1 MIPPL
6 DLPLTHSSTLR
17 LLLYEALAALGFEP
31 GEIYRSA
38 FRDIPLGPPSSEARE
53 PHDLA
58 PPFWQALPRLTG
70 DPDIGLHLGEL
81 MQPRPLDV
89 VSYLQLASRDLREA
103 LEVFVRY
110 QHIVSGGFAAA
121 LQVEGERA
129 RLVIDLN
136 YLGHGSLRQQMEC
149 LAVLFGKHLAQLC
162 GQPVPLLGLS
172 LRHAAPRRLQE
183 HRRLFGLTPRFEAE
197 HDALEFS
204 VAWLSR
210 PSRNAAPGIF
220 AVLRRHAD
228 EQLAELAGN
237 SLINRV
243 RYWQASRL
251 GQGVCDL
258 GGCAEALG
266 LPRAVLQ
273 RALLVHGTGF
283 RPLLEEL
290 RRQRSQT
297 LLHQGC
303 SIRDVARAC
312 GFAELSPFYRAFRRW
327 WGCTPQQWL
336 RLQCRM

>member
-1 MIPPL
+1 MSL
-6 DLPLTHSSTLR
+6 LADLPLTHSATLR
-17 LLLYEALAALGFEP
+17 LLLYEALDALGYEP
-31 GEIYRSA
+31 GEIYRRA
-38 FRDIPLGPPSSEARE
+38 FRDIPLGPPSSKVRE

-58 PPFWQALPRLTG
+58 PLFWQALPRLTG
-70 DPDIGLHLGEL
+70 DADIGLRLGER
-81 MQPRPLDV
+81 MRPRPLDV

-110 QHIVSGGFAAA
+110 QHIISGGFAAA

-136 YLGHGSLRQQMEC
+136 YQGHGSLRQQMEC

-162 GQPVPLLGLS
+162 DQPVALLGLS
-172 LRHAAPRRLQE
+172 LRHGAPRRLQE
-183 HRRLFGLTPRFEAE
+183 HRRLFGLTPCFDAE
-197 HDALEFS
+197 HDALEFP
-204 VAWLSR
+204 AALLDR

-220 AVLRRHAD
+220 EVLRRHAD

-237 SLINRV
+237 SLQSRV
-243 RYWQASRL
+243 RYWQAGRL

-258 GGCAEALG
+258 AGCAQALG
-266 LPRAVLQ
+266 LAPAALQ
-273 RALLVHGTGF
+273 RALLARGTGF

-290 RRQRSQT
+290 RRQRSLM
-297 LLHQGC
+297 LLGEGN
-303 SIRDVARAC
+303 SIREVARAC

-336 RLQCRM
+336 AQRQ